1 MRTFVKIFH
10 SNNDPETL
18 ERKINEFTKNK
29 EIIDIKYSISSYA
42 MCNEYSSTEGTDYS
56 VLLIYKIRG
65 KKMVENLQNN
75 FLETL
80 HDLSLSIAYLRNS
93 TLLPYETKL
102 IASRCKIS
110 ESEVFHVLETAKKE
124 KWTLKNKN
132 TGG

>member
-65 KKMVENLQNN
+65 EKKWL
-75 FLETL
+75 
-80 HDLSLSIAYLRNS
+80 
-93 TLLPYETKL
+93 
-102 IASRCKIS
+102 KICRIT
-110 ESEVFHVLETAKKE
+110 FWKRYT
-124 KWTLKNKN
+124 T
-132 TGG
+132 

>member
-18 ERKINEFTKNK
+18 ERKINEFIRNK
-29 EIIDIKYSISSYA
+29 EIIDIRYSISSYA
-42 MCNEYSSTEGTDYS
+42 LSDKYSSTGGTDYS

-65 KKMVENLQNN
+65 VEKMTENFQNI

-93 TLLPYETKL
+93 CLLPYEIKILAT
-102 IASRCKIS
+102 RCKIS
-110 ESEVFHVLETAKKE
+110 ESEVFKVLETAKKE
-124 KWTLKNKN
+124 KWSLKK
-132 TGG
+132 